1 MQRLEWLP
9 LQDLSCFSATSL
21 LVRLLNLK
29 GLCLFIKQIIP
40 LSNSSKNC
48 KVNIPPNTFTSV
60 NLATG
65 EEIQTQWALD
75 QQSQVQVNILA
86 LPVPSFAPW

>member
-9 LQDLSCFSATSL
+9 LQELFVLFLSHLTISL
-21 LVRLLNLK
+21 IIELK
-29 GLCLFIKQIIP
+29 GTLFIKQIIP
-40 LSNSSKNC
+40 SSNSSKNC

-65 EEIQTQWALD
+65 E
-75 QQSQVQVNILA
+75 
-86 LPVPSFAPW
+86 